1 MKERMDVLEEQL
13 TIVHDGHFKDGPFS
27 FKGSHYTIEDLTSR
41 PLPIQ
46 RPHPPLI
53 LGGNAGPR
61 AARLA
66 ARFADEYNTVMPTL
80 DEVRER
86 RANIAAACE
95 KAGRE
100 PIPFSVMTT
109 AVIGAD
115 EAEYDERMR
124 ELEAWT
130 GGRNENPETMILG
143 TVERVVARLEGLRR
157 GGRRADLPPA
167 PRAPRHRDG
176 RADRARD
183 RAGGGVMA
191 DDDDWVGEPP
201 EGRHSRDR
209 ANPGF
214 WANQWQGRARSR
226 AA

>member
-1 MKERMDVLEEQL
+1 
-13 TIVHDGHFKDGPFS
+13 
-27 FKGSHYTIEDLTSR
+27 
-41 PLPIQ
+41 
-46 RPHPPLI
+46 
-53 LGGNAGPR
+53 
-61 AARLA
+61 
-66 ARFADEYNTVMPTL
+66 MPTL

-143 TVERVVARLEGLRR
+143 TVERVVARLKEYEEAGVER
-157 GGRRADLPPA
+157 DLPPA

-183 RAGGGVMA
+183 RARGGVMA

-214 WANQWQGRARSR
+214 WANQWQARRDHGRA
-226 AA
+226 